1 MPCCGQAITGNSGDL
16 SSPAEDKRLP
26 ATQAICRAL
35 QRTSDYRQLRR
46 SVVPC
51 CGQAITGNSGDLSC
65 PAADKR
71 LPATQVILTLFGF
84 LVILISV
91 AKCVVTGYYNT
102 RRQALTTKKCIAG
115 YLCIASVVRITYTC
129 FHQNLAITRQ
139 SFLIVSYARI

>member
-1 MPCCGQAITGNSGDL
+1 MPCCGHAITGNSGDL
-16 SSPAEDKRLP
+16 SYPAVNKQSP
-26 ATQAICRAL
+26 ATQAICHAL
-35 QRTSDYRQLRR
+35 LRTSNHRQLRR

-65 PAADKR
+65 PAADKT
-71 LPATQVILTLFGF
+71 ATQAILTLFGF

-91 AKCVVTGYYNT
+91 AKCAVTGYYNT

-129 FHQNLAITRQ
+129 FHQNLAIARQ